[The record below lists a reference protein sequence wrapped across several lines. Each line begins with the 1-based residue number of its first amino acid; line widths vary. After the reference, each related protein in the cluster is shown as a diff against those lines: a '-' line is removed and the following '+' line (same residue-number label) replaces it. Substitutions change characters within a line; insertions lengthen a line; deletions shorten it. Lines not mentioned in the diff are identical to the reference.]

1 MRLRSLLSIPALLL
15 ASCGGSTSTDPAAS
29 FATWLAGLP
38 APVATD
44 AFGCTYAISGDVPL
58 IGSRTGLR
66 AGGVVAADAEGRLH
80 IDCDVEITPPDLPV
94 GGGAGGIPEFR
105 VGTVLT
111 FDGEKAWME
120 TRTDSGW
127 LEGAAKQQGF
137 DLSATVMTV
146 QAATVQRVLDSVFAM
161 FEDDPSFAA
170 VREEIGMEET
180 MAPGTFG
187 PAYWVHMVGR
197 RSKVVSFRRG
207 SSSVEVAFG
216 LELEDL
222 SMMPESFAAVEE
234 AGEVDGNEVSL
245 RMIFDLETG
254 FTRAIRLEVES
265 KFDNDSV
272 YVRIDLGEISGDAPD
287 SDLFRYTA
295 NGRTEM
301 PLDALIM
308 PILGVL
314 PQPADSD
321 LDF

>member
-127 LEGAAKQQGF
+127 LEGAAKQKA
-137 DLSATVMTV
+137 ST
-146 QAATVQRVLDSVFAM
+146 
-161 FEDDPSFAA
+161 
-170 VREEIGMEET
+170 
-180 MAPGTFG
+180 
-187 PAYWVHMVGR
+187 
-197 RSKVVSFRRG
+197 
-207 SSSVEVAFG
+207 
-216 LELEDL
+216 
-222 SMMPESFAAVEE
+222 
-234 AGEVDGNEVSL
+234 
-245 RMIFDLETG
+245 
-254 FTRAIRLEVES
+254 
-265 KFDNDSV
+265 
-272 YVRIDLGEISGDAPD
+272 
-287 SDLFRYTA
+287 
-295 NGRTEM
+295 
-301 PLDALIM
+301 
-308 PILGVL
+308 
-314 PQPADSD
+314 
-321 LDF
+321 